1 MGDSESG
8 IGNSDPNSNTKKNEA
23 GRFRYNSENDIAGS
37 DFKLE
42 INAETS
48 DLHPSVMC
56 TSKSENGHQLFS
68 FLFCPKYFISCTAKL
83 ERETNILLK
92 IQLIKTAAKK

>member
-23 GRFRYNSENDIAGS
+23 GRFLYNSENDIAGS

-42 INAETS
+42 KNW
-48 DLHPSVMC
+48 
-56 TSKSENGHQLFS
+56 NRYLF
-68 FLFCPKYFISCTAKL
+68 
-83 ERETNILLK
+83 
-92 IQLIKTAAKK
+92 